1 MTRLIVS
8 RLLEIYLFQTAA
20 THPRSSLMPMVKNHQ
35 TPQHFSTRLWS
46 LADMA
51 QVSAPYVIRSN
62 DLQSFLTAMSL
73 PCAHFDGS
81 LRLKTGSQ
89 CRQTDHQQHDFALR
103 SAMHPSI
110 RVTLRREGPVTVFC
124 AVQHGLNTQLRIT
137 RNDIF
142 TSHAYEFDMFALTA
156 HQTDSQIL
164 RPV

>member
-1 MTRLIVS
+1 MTRLFVS
-8 RLLEIYLFQTAA
+8 RLLEVYLFQDAA
-20 THPRSSLMPMVKNHQ
+20 THSRSSLMPTVENHQ

-51 QVSAPYVIRSN
+51 QASAPYVIWSN

-73 PCAHFDGS
+73 PCTHFDGS

-89 CRQTDHQQHDFALR
+89 CRQTEHQQHDFTLR
-103 SAMHPSI
+103 SAIHPSI
-110 RVTLRREGPVTVFC
+110 RVTLRRKGPVAVYC
-124 AVQHGLNTQLRIT
+124 AVQPALNTQLRIT
-137 RNDIF
+137 HNDIF
-142 TSHAYEFDMFALTA
+142 ASHACEFDMFAPTA